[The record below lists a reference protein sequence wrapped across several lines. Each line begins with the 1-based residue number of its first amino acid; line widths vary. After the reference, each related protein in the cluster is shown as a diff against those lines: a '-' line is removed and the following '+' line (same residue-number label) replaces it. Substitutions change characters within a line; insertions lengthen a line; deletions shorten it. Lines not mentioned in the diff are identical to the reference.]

1 MILDTPILCWFR
13 FNLNSFQL
21 PLHYVSLIL
30 LHSVEAFIFPENM
43 ENMEFLKILDFDFF
57 FSMKTWGT
65 SLDTFFRD
73 VNENLSFLC

>member
-1 MILDTPILCWFR
+1 MILDTAILCWFR

-57 FSMKTWGT
+57 F
-65 SLDTFFRD
+65 L
-73 VNENLSFLC
+73 

>member
-1 MILDTPILCWFR
+1 MILDPPILCWFR

-30 LHSVEAFIFPENM
+30 LHSVEAFIFQENM

-57 FSMKTWGT
+57 F
-65 SLDTFFRD
+65 FY
-73 VNENLSFLC
+73 ENVGDFIRHFL

>member
-21 PLHYVSLIL
+21 PLHNVSLIL

-57 FSMKTWGT
+57 F
-65 SLDTFFRD
+65 L
-73 VNENLSFLC
+73 